1 VLDWLNTIIG
11 YDKQLLLFLHSQGS
25 LSWDS
30 FWIFLTT
37 PLHWIPLFIIIFF
50 FGFKAFDFKK
60 TLLITLFTTIGAATA
75 LIIVNL
81 IKNYFQ
87 RLRPIND
94 LSINNNIRLLIEA
107 NDFSFISGHSTVSFT
122 IAFLSFWILKKHYK
136 YAYAIFLFP
145 LFFAYSRIYLAAHF
159 PIDIL
164 AGMILGYLI
173 AVCFYKIMQLF
184 VFKKQIISHG

>member
-1 VLDWLNTIIG
+1 MLEWLNTIIG
-11 YDKQLLLFLHSQGS
+11 YDKQLLIFLHSQGYAF
-25 LSWDS
+25 WDG
-30 FWIFLTT
+30 FWIFLTN
-37 PLHWIPLFIIIFF
+37 PLPWIPLFFLLFF
-50 FGFKAFDFKK
+50 LGFNSFGLKKA
-60 TLLITLFTTIGAATA
+60 LLVAVFTAFGAATS

-94 LSINNNIRLLIEA
+94 LSINNNIRLLVES
-107 NDFSFISGHSTVSFT
+107 NDFSFVSGHSAVSFT
-122 IAFLSFWILKKHYK
+122 IAFISFWILKKHYK

-145 LFFAYSRIYLAAHF
+145 FLFAYSRIYLAAHF

-173 AVCFYKIMQLF
+173 AVLFYKIMQSF
-184 VFKKQIISHG
+184 VFKK